1 MELNAYIGYAL
12 AGVALL
18 TLLRVLWST
27 SGRQLARYREL
38 LEEGT
43 RTQEQL
49 QRDLHRIEQAREMLH
64 RANLALQKAIKEK
77 DSELASQANEI
88 RALRKNLDNQRAA
101 NDLLNDTIGNQ
112 QLVISQLSNDVNML
126 KEQVVKLRAQMGLEP

>member
-1 MELNAYIGYAL
+1 
-12 AGVALL
+12 L

-49 QRDLHRIEQAREMLH
+49 QRDRDRIEQAREMLH

-88 RALRKNLDNQRAA
+88 KVLKKNLDNQRAA